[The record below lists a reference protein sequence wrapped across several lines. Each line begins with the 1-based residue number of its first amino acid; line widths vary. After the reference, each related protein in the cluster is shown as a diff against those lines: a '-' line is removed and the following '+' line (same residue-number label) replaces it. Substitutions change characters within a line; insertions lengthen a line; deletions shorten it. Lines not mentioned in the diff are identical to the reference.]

1 MMRSTVW
8 PGLILLAF
16 AVSGCGEDSATQ
28 TGGSHYDPSKDGSAA
43 DSSMTPDAEA
53 GPAEDAAV
61 EDVVQDTVTVDEGV
75 DTGTSCVTCS
85 PADIPFDADA
95 GGFGQITI
103 LLDEAQRTCQSFS
116 GYHDPDT
123 IVIDDMGS
131 AELSGSFGMDW
142 TPSNATAGEL
152 VDGGGFWMWNTIPR
166 STSVA
171 VTVTHTDGTSAVV
184 TFAVNEPAFSSV
196 TIADICFQ

>member
-8 PGLILLAF
+8 SGLMLLAF

-28 TGGSHYDPSKDGSAA
+28 TGGSHYDPSKDGGGA
-43 DSSMTPDAEA
+43 DSSMTLDAEA
-53 GPAEDAAV
+53 GPGEDATV
-61 EDVVQDTVTVDEGV
+61 EDVVSVDEGV

-95 GGFGQITI
+95 GSFGQITI
-103 LLDEAQRTCQSFS
+103 SLDEAQRTCQSFS

-123 IVIDDMGS
+123 IVIDDIGS
-131 AELSGSFGMDW
+131 ELSGSFGMDW

-152 VDGGGFWMWNTIPR
+152 VDGGGYWMWNTIPR
-166 STSVA
+166 STSVS

-184 TFAVNEPAFSSV
+184 TFTVNEPTLSSV
-196 TIADICFQ
+196 TLGDICFQ